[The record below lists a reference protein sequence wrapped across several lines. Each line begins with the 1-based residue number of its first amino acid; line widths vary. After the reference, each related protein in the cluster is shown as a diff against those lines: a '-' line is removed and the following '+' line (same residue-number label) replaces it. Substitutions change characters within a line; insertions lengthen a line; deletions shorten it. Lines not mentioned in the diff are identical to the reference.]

1 METRGLP
8 KGGAEHGGDGASP
21 TSCLPPAAV
30 SSTGRPMQMLAA
42 FMLFRD
48 SCARALRNILG
59 TLSSSETFRR
69 STSPLCTRDTRRTPR
84 APRQVPPQAPP
95 RQHGERTDGAR
106 TRGTEGRVS
115 SQALVPFTERTSRLP
130 QRKAVG
136 ADAASGRQIP
146 ASGPLPPPRSAL
158 RAPGPVPACTASATP
173 SSGGP
178 PSVPPASG
186 ELPPG
191 AGRPLLLRRAAML
204 LAGRRGA
211 LPEAEAGSAPG
222 AAASRCTMAGPALW
236 RALRGAR
243 GRGPAVGGWGGLRPR
258 PDKYGG
264 VSVELA
270 ELRRPRRRE
279 RAAFGRW
286 LRGKWRARGRRP
298 WAGGVG
304 GCARPGGEQHRAACN
319 LMPLTASLPALP
331 CLPLTRFRP
340 VSIRPK
346 RRHPHRNPRC
356 APLEAGWVAVRPK
369 LRASKA
375 AA

>member
-1 METRGLP
+1 MDAMETRGLP

-84 APRQVPPQAPP
+84 APRQVRPQAPP

-158 RAPGPVPACTASATP
+158 RAPRSGPRTCLHRLCDAQQRRPALGPAGQRGAPARGRPSPAPSPGGHAARRPPRSASGGKGRLRPRGGRFPLHHGGAGAVAGAARGARPGPGGGGLGRAAASA
-173 SSGGP
+173 GQVRRGERRAGRAA
-178 PSVPPASG
+178 PAS
-186 ELPPG
+186 PPG
-191 AGRPLLLRRAAML
+191 AGRLRALAAGQVAGTGSAPLGGRGRWVRAAGRRAA
-204 LAGRRGA
+204 
-211 LPEAEAGSAPG
+211 
-222 AAASRCTMAGPALW
+222 
-236 RALRGAR
+236 
-243 GRGPAVGGWGGLRPR
+243 
-258 PDKYGG
+258 
-264 VSVELA
+264 
-270 ELRRPRRRE
+270 
-279 RAAFGRW
+279 
-286 LRGKWRARGRRP
+286 
-298 WAGGVG
+298 
-304 GCARPGGEQHRAACN
+304 
-319 LMPLTASLPALP
+319 
-331 CLPLTRFRP
+331 
-340 VSIRPK
+340 
-346 RRHPHRNPRC
+346 PRC
-356 APLEAGWVAVRPK
+356 L
-369 LRASKA
+369 
-375 AA
+375 

>member
-8 KGGAEHGGDGASP
+8 KGGAEHEGDGASP

-69 STSPLCTRDTRRTPR
+69 STSPLCTRDTRDTRRTPR
-84 APRQVPPQAPP
+84 APRQVRPQAPP

-158 RAPGPVPACTASATP
+158 RAPYLPAPPLRRPAAAARPRSRRPAGSSRPGPAVPCSF
-173 SSGGP
+173 
-178 PSVPPASG
+178 
-186 ELPPG
+186 
-191 AGRPLLLRRAAML
+191 AGRPCCS
-204 LAGRRGA
+204 
-211 LPEAEAGSAPG
+211 P
-222 AAASRCTMAGPALW
+222 AAAERFRRQRPAPPP
-236 RALRGAR
+236 
-243 GRGPAVGGWGGLRPR
+243 GRPLPAAPW
-258 PDKYGG
+258 
-264 VSVELA
+264 
-270 ELRRPRRRE
+270 
-279 RAAFGRW
+279 
-286 LRGKWRARGRRP
+286 RGRRC
-298 WAGGVG
+298 GG
-304 GCARPGGEQHRAACN
+304 
-319 LMPLTASLPALP
+319 
-331 CLPLTRFRP
+331 
-340 VSIRPK
+340 
-346 RRHPHRNPRC
+346 RC
-356 APLEAGWVAVRPK
+356 AGREAGARRWGAGAGCGLGRTST
-369 LRASKA
+369 AG
-375 AA
+375 